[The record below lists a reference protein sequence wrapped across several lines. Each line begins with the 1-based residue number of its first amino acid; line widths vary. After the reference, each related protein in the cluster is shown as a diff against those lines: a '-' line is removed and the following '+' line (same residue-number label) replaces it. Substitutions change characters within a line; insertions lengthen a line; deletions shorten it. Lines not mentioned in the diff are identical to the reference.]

1 MTVYPS
7 EQAPALELSTISGKK
22 ISLADAAKDQ
32 YFTLVVFFRG
42 VFCPICKM
50 QLQDIEEN
58 FEKLAES
65 NMKVIAVSMDSKD
78 NSVEFAKDVATNMG
92 REDANDIKTTIAYG
106 LPEKQAR
113 EWGLYISQGRE
124 GTREPAVFSEPG
136 LFVIKPDNSVFMA
149 QTQSAPFSRP
159 STEQLIF
166 GLGYAKEN
174 NYPARGTLTAPAP
187 ALEQ

>member
-1 MTVYPS
+1 MAVYPA
-7 EQAPALELSTISGKK
+7 EQAPALELTTISGEK
-22 ISLADAAKDQ
+22 INLADAAKDQ
-32 YFTLVVFFRG
+32 DFTVVVFFRG

-58 FEKLAES
+58 FEKLAEN

-78 NSVEFAKDVATNMG
+78 NLIEFVKDVATNMG
-92 REDANDIKTTIAYG
+92 RSDSNDIKTTIAYG

-113 EWGLYISQGRE
+113 EWGLYISEGRK
-124 GTREPAVFSEPG
+124 GTREPAVFSEAG

-149 QTQSAPFSRP
+149 QTQSAPFTRP
-159 STEQLIF
+159 STDQLIF
-166 GLGYAKEN
+166 GLSYAKAH

-187 ALEQ
+187 ALGQ